1 MLNHLERQ
9 RRKNREERGR
19 EEAQKR
25 MATES
30 VMMLLLENNKFALLV
45 STGEGLSP
53 KVLMLHN
60 LHNAFGCFV
69 YCVLPEVLKWMGGN
83 Y

>member
-1 MLNHLERQ
+1 MLNHLERR
-9 RRKNREERGR
+9 RRKNREERGW

-25 MATES
+25 MAAES

-45 STGEGLSP
+45 STGEELSP
-53 KVLMLHN
+53 KVLTLHD

-69 YCVLPEVLKWMGGN
+69 YCVLPEVLKWTGGN
-83 Y
+83 H

>member
-9 RRKNREERGR
+9 RRKNREERGW
-19 EEAQKR
+19 EDAQER
-25 MATES
+25 MAAES

-45 STGEGLSP
+45 STVEGLSP
-53 KVLMLHN
+53 KVLMLHD
-60 LHNAFGCFV
+60 LHKAFGCFV
-69 YCVLPEVLKWMGGN
+69 YCVLPEVLKWAGGN